1 MGSKRYVITNPPN
14 DFNLLASDQVFVLM
28 QFDPGMEYRPDWV
41 EANGKSSDHL
51 VRTAQGPLGAGSGLE
66 KPGQQS

>member
-1 MGSKRYVITNPPN
+1 
-14 DFNLLASDQVFVLM
+14 M

-41 EANGKSSDHL
+41 EANGINSEHL
-51 VRTAQGPLGAGSGLE
+51 VRTAQGGPGPGPGGLE